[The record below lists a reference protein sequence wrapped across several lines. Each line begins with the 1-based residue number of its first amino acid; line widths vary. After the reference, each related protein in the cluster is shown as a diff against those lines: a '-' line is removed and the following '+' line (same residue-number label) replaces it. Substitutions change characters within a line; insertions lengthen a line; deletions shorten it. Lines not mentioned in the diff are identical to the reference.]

1 MSRLFITDL
10 DGTLLDC
17 HSRVSPHSAEIISA
31 LSRDGALISVATA
44 RTPATVEQ
52 LLAYTYTTIP
62 TIVMT
67 GAAMWE
73 RAARRYLNIRY
84 HAESTVESVA
94 QTLREEGISPFYYSI
109 SEDSPI
115 VYCYHFGMEMSS
127 KERKFMEE
135 RSRLPLK
142 RIYHLPGGEL
152 PVEKRRE
159 IVLMFAVGDMDSIKR
174 AAERIAATVDCSYSC
189 YPDAF
194 NRQVG
199 YLEIFAP
206 GVSKASAVERLKEM
220 TKADSLTVY
229 GDNLNDLPMMAVAD
243 ESVAVSNAL
252 DEVKRHADRVIGPNT
267 ADSVALD
274 IQSHLVG

>member
-17 HSRVSPHSAEIISA
+17 HSRVSPRSAKVISG
-31 LSRDGALISVATA
+31 LSRRGALISVATA

-52 LLAYTYTTIP
+52 LLAHTYTSIP
-62 TIVMT
+62 AIVMT
-67 GAAMWE
+67 GAAMWD

-94 QTLREEGISPFYYSI
+94 LTLREEGVSPFYYSI
-109 SEDSPI
+109 SEDSPM
-115 VYCYHFGMEMSS
+115 VYCYHFGMEMSA

-142 RIYHLPGGEL
+142 RVYHLPGGEL
-152 PVEKRRE
+152 PADKRSE
-159 IVLMFAVGDMDSIKR
+159 IVLMFAVGDIGSIER
-174 AAERIAATVDCSYSC
+174 AAGRIADTVDCSYSC

-194 NRQVG
+194 NPQVG

-206 GVSKASAVERLKEM
+206 GVSKASAVERLKTM
-220 TKADSLTVY
+220 TGADTLTVY

-243 ESVAVSNAL
+243 EAVAVANAL
-252 DEVKRHADRVIGPNT
+252 EEVKAHADRVIGLNS

-274 IQSHLVG
+274 IQSHLI